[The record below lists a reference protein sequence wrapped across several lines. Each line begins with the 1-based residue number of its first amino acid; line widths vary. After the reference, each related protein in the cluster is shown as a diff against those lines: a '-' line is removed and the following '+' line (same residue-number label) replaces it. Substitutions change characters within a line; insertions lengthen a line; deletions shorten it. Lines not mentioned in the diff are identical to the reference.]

1 MRLIL
6 VVLLGF
12 CSGCAGQ
19 QVETADER
27 RMQARE
33 YRASFI
39 AFRDQCWDRGKRV
52 LIEAKDR
59 PPVAGMPRPGDRYR
73 CM

>member
-6 VVLLGF
+6 VFWFAV

-19 QVETADER
+19 QIETADER
-27 RMQARE
+27 RLQAKE
-33 YRASFI
+33 YRENFM

-52 LIEAKDR
+52 FIEAKDR
-59 PPVAGMPRPGDRYR
+59 PPTAGIPRPGDRYR